1 VCGRAQYLKVPEI
14 VGEFGPV
21 RVGDIVDAVLT
32 EEAFP
37 RSVVPGMVLHKGERV
52 VSSFTWGFFDDG
64 TGHNARLETAPDR
77 PAWRDAYASARLVL
91 PLARFVEGRAWF
103 SDASGGPLAV
113 AGLYRL
119 GALPPA
125 NSPRPPTGGRSGLAD
140 PGGPARPPTGG
151 RSGLADPGGPARP
164 PTGGRLS
171 VPDTA
176 SSPADQP
183 GDPAAAALAWRPTR
197 RATMLTRPAD
207 DIVAPFHERMPVVLP
222 ADLIGPWLAG
232 EPVPLARLLAESPVL
247 LVGPLSRPGPP
258 PPEQTSLL

>member
-1 VCGRAQYLKVPEI
+1 LWASGRIGAVCGRAQYLKVPEI
-14 VGEFGPV
+14 VGEFGPA
-21 RVGDIVDAVLT
+21 RVGDVVDAVLA

-37 RSVVPGMVLHKGERV
+37 RSVVPGLVLHKDERV

-64 TGHNARLETAPDR
+64 TGHNARLETAADR
-77 PAWRDAYASARLVL
+77 TAWRDAFASARLVL

-125 NSPRPPTGGRSGLAD
+125 DSAGPATDGRPGLCDPRR
-140 PGGPARPPTGG
+140 PARPPTGG
-151 RSGLADPGGPARP
+151 PLGLPDPPGTAADRPGGPTAPPMASRP
-164 PTGGRLS
+164 P
-171 VPDTA
+171 
-176 SSPADQP
+176 
-183 GDPAAAALAWRPTR
+183 R

-207 DIVAPFHERMPVVLP
+207 DLVAPFHDRMPVILP
-222 ADLIGPWLAG
+222 VDLIGPWLAG

-247 LVGPLSRPGPP
+247 TVEPLARPGPP
-258 PPEQTSLL
+258 PPEQPSLL